1 MAANFAHPLLTTFCH
16 NIFSKFCPLI
26 SQLFAEKTLHWVGD
40 IRCCTPHERNSFSS
54 LRFWNLHVTFIQSGL
69 HLCFVEAPWKR
80 IQHINHYIRSD
91 PHCGLFLLYQTWD
104 LLHFLFVLLGAA
116 IVFCTYCYVKPLR
129 YLIIRKT
136 SNSIK
141 TLRTHRILKL
151 QNRNKTWNLSC
162 NNIPK
167 IIQLTHTL
175 FHSLVTSKSNRTDF
189 PHSNSTVFCF
199 QSLWRFGRKD
209 FEGTSWTQII
219 PYNYEY
225 WLQNWMSFSIL

>member
-1 MAANFAHPLLTTFCH
+1 MLHTPWKELIFLATFL
-16 NIFSKFCPLI
+16 KFTCYVYTIRVAPMFCW
-26 SQLFAEKTLHWVGD
+26 SPMKKNPTYQSLHSV
-40 IRCCTPHERNSFSS
+40 RSS
-54 LRFWNLHVTFIQSGL
+54 LWVISSLLLNMRFARFPF
-69 HLCFVEAPWKR
+69 CF
-80 IQHINHYIRSD
+80 
-91 PHCGLFLLYQTWD
+91 
-104 LLHFLFVLLGAA
+104 LLGAA